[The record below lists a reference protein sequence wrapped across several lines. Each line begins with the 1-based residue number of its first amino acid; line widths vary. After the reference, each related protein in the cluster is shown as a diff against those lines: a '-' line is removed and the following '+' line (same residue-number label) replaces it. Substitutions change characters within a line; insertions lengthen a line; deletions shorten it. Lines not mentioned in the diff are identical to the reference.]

1 MDWGGGWEV
10 KKQKCE
16 NRGGQRRMTT
26 STCPNLQLSLRAF
39 LSPCDGQSWWC
50 PVREREGETERGRV
64 TAREASVMTGL
75 PPFLFLYHS
84 LFFPPLWLFL
94 SFASSYPIMHPLDI
108 SGQQSVPGSDRGSG
122 PSVTQSPMS
131 SLVFLVFFSF
141 VYTMTQVKV
150 VLQFTLDENWIVN
163 STYSVVL
170 FNFYCWC
177 ITL

>member
-1 MDWGGGWEV
+1 MDGRWKNKNAKTEGVNVGWQLPHVRICSSPSEHFSLHAMARAGGAQWE
-10 KKQKCE
+10 
-16 NRGGQRRMTT
+16 
-26 STCPNLQLSLRAF
+26 
-39 LSPCDGQSWWC
+39 
-50 PVREREGETERGRV
+50 RERERR
-64 TAREASVMTGL
+64 REAEWQPERLVWWQASL
-75 PPFLFLYHS
+75 PSCFYITLF
-84 LFFPPLWLFL
+84 FFPPLWLFL

-108 SGQQSVPGSDRGSG
+108 SGQRSVPGSDRGSG

-163 STYSVVL
+163 STYSVL